1 MLRRDIRYI
10 KVRVFLLAVSSGST
24 VANVTTGYSTRYV
37 LDSPDGSSAI
47 NQYILQTS
55 IPRLYNA
62 SLTVNGTTGYVNVT
76 YLSTQTAAQVND
88 TS

>member
-1 MLRRDIRYI
+1 MMF
-10 KVRVFLLAVSSGST
+10 VLAVSSGST
-24 VANVTTGYSTRYV
+24 VANVTTGYNTRYV
-37 LDSPDGSSAI
+37 LDTTDGSTAI

-55 IPRLYNA
+55 LPRLYNA

-76 YLSTQTAAQVND
+76 YLSTQTVAEVNE